1 MKKPSSEGEHAAR
14 AATATLS
21 VSEIYKGRSVFILGS
36 TGFVGK
42 VLLGMLLDRFPQVR
56 RAYVMVRR
64 GSGTDAESRFWS
76 SVVTS
81 PVFNPLRDKHGG
93 PEAVRRFLEKKVV
106 VVDGDITEPNLGL
119 SEESAERVAKDI
131 DVLINSSGRV
141 TFNPPLESAL
151 RTNVDGTKNVI
162 AFAKRMRRPALI
174 HTSTCF
180 VAGNR
185 SGEVWEDEE
194 LDGYF
199 PRRKELTGTRF
210 SVEQEMADNA
220 QGAARIRQLADDAQV
235 LAKLRQDARE
245 RLRDENRDP
254 DDEGALKLAV
264 ARARKEWI
272 REQMT
277 RQGIERAAAWGWPNI
292 YTYTKSMGDQLV
304 ARETG
309 IVRSIV
315 RPAIVESAVAY
326 PFPGWNEGFTTS
338 APLVYLALKGQ
349 NVLPVSNKLI
359 LDVVP
364 VDHVC
369 AGMLMAA
376 AQACVE
382 QPALVFQLS
391 SGDLNPLH
399 MDRVVTLTGLYK
411 RKRFQ
416 DKETGNKLVND
427 LVARMEF
434 RPVSEEAYE
443 KRSIPMVNKVARRA
457 SEALGR
463 LRPRWGAGRFTEVVD
478 RFKKGLDEVERVT
491 AEAAK
496 NIELFR
502 PFIFENQYIL
512 RADNARALFARL
524 PLEDQKLLPW
534 GPEHLDWFDYWMNIH
549 FPGLQRWVLPELD
562 QTYAPK
568 PKQVYSYH
576 DLLELFDTTTK
587 LHATRTALRIERGK
601 REEIYSYADLQELAS
616 RVGVFLLGQELAP
629 GGRVMLVAKN
639 GPEWSMAFFGVLKA
653 GAVAVPLGHEST
665 VAEIVN
671 VARASSAAG
680 ILIGDDLLDKRAG
693 LQHAL
698 DEAGLPTKLWPFSRA
713 FELPD
718 LAVERERLPLLHRK
732 HNPDTLASL
741 IFTSGTTGK
750 PKGVMLTHRNF
761 TFMVAELSKIFEFG
775 VNDGMLSVLPLYH
788 AFEFATG
795 LLVPLAHGAQITY
808 LTELTGEAIGSA
820 LKKGRV
826 TAIVGVPALWELMRR
841 RLMQRFSEKAPMLET
856 FMKGLMAANYELRT
870 RTKIDLGVL
879 VFLPIHEGF
888 GGRIRYLISGGSA
901 LPPDVLKA
909 FHGLGFNFFEGYGL
923 TETAPVLTV
932 TSPKGNPIVG
942 SVGKPLQGIEVKIS
956 EVDATTGV
964 GEVVARGRNIMAGY
978 WEDEA
983 ATGAAIKDGWFHT
996 GDLGRFDDEGNLYI
1010 VGRSKEIIVDTN
1022 GKNVYP
1028 DEIEDL
1034 YRGSPFIKDLS
1045 VVGLP
1050 EDVGEQVACA
1060 VVPNYEHDAMLGRAE
1075 VHARIEE
1082 HFRTISAELPFW
1094 KRVKVLQ
1101 IWEGDD
1107 LPRSAK
1113 RSVKRRE
1120 VVAGLQ
1126 SARKKAEESSGALV
1140 AAVRP
1145 DEKSVSWLL
1154 ETLATVSGRR
1164 RADVALGSRFDQLG
1178 FDSLMYAEL
1187 ASALEAASVTLPEAV
1202 DITTLTTV
1210 ADLHELLARG
1220 HLVGGRGRAT
1230 EPGPSANDAE
1240 LRVPGLVA
1248 RAGKRGL
1255 ALAQQLLYK
1264 GALDTKI
1271 QGANHV
1277 PRHTNFIVASNHAS
1291 HLDMGAIKVAL
1302 GDAGRDLTSLAAA
1315 DYFFRNKYRRAFFT
1329 HFTNLVPMER
1339 SGSIRKSMDTA
1350 EQVLRGGRSMVVFPE
1365 GTRSMSGEMTSFLPS
1380 LGYLA
1385 LRAGVGILPAHVSGA
1400 YEALPKGAAVPRAR
1414 ELGVAFGPF
1423 LSQEWLEALTKGLS
1437 AQEAWRLVAAF
1448 TQRVVENL
1456 RDGVAMPLDAEAARA
1471 AWNGEAQTLGVVA
1484 ARVPA
1489 RRRVL
1494 RSVS

>member
-1 MKKPSSEGEHAAR
+1 MKDR
-14 AATATLS
+14 LS
-21 VSEIYKGRSVFILGS
+21 VSEIYKGRNVFILGS

-42 VLLGMLLDRFPQVR
+42 VLLGMLLDRFPQIG

-64 GSGTDAESRFWS
+64 GSGTDAEARFWN

-81 PVFNPLRDKHGG
+81 PVFDPLRAKHGG
-93 PEAVRRFLEKKVV
+93 PEGLAKFLKQKVV

-119 SEESAERVAKDI
+119 SEEAAERVAKDI

-151 RTNVDGTKNVI
+151 RTNVEGTKNVI
-162 AFAKRMRRPALI
+162 AFAKRMRRPALV

-199 PRRKELTGTRF
+199 PRRKELEGTKF
-210 SVEQEMADNA
+210 SVEQEVADNA
-220 QGAARIRQLADDAQV
+220 LGATRIRQLADDAQV
-235 LAKLRQDARE
+235 LAKLRQEARE

-277 RQGIERAAAWGWPNI
+277 QQGVDRAAKWGWPNI

-349 NVLPVSNKLI
+349 NVLPVNDKLI

-364 VDHVC
+364 VDHIC
-369 AGMLMAA
+369 AGMLMVA

-391 SGDLNPLH
+391 SGDLNPLP

-416 DKETGNKLVND
+416 DKETGNKFLNE
-427 LVARMEF
+427 LLARMEF
-434 RPVSEEAYE
+434 RPVSEELYE
-443 KRSIPMVNKVARRA
+443 RRSIPMINKLARKG

-463 LRPRWGAGRFTEVVD
+463 IRPRWGAGRFTEVVD
-478 RFKKGLDEVERVT
+478 RLKKGLDEVERVT
-491 AEAAK
+491 TEAAQ

-502 PFIFENQYIL
+502 PFIFENAYIL
-512 RADNARALFARL
+512 RADNARALFDRL
-524 PLEDQKLLPW
+524 SPEDQKLVPW
-534 GPEHLDWFDYWMNIH
+534 GPQHLDWFDYWMNIH
-549 FPGLQRWVLPELD
+549 FPGLQKWVLPELD

-616 RVGVFLLGQELAP
+616 RVGVFLLGEEAP
-629 GGRVMLVAKN
+629 ASSRVMLVAKN
-639 GPEWSMAFFGVLKA
+639 GPEWSMAFFGILKV
-653 GAVAVPLGHEST
+653 GAVAVPLSHEST

-671 VARASSAAG
+671 VARASGAG
-680 ILIGDDLLDKRAG
+680 GLLIGDDLLDKRGG
-693 LQHAL
+693 LLKAL
-698 DEAGLPTKLWPFSRA
+698 AEAGLATKVWPLSRA
-713 FELPD
+713 FELPE
-718 LAVERERLPLLHRK
+718 LAAEQQRLPSLHRK
-732 HNPDTLASL
+732 NNPDAVASV

-750 PKGVMLTHRNF
+750 PKGVMLTHRNL
-761 TFMVAELSKIFEFG
+761 TFMVSELSKIFEFG
-775 VNDGMLSVLPLYH
+775 VNDGMLSVLPLHH
-788 AFEFATG
+788 AFEFAAG

-826 TAIVGVPALWELMRR
+826 TAIVGVPALWDLMRR
-841 RLMQRFSEKAPMLET
+841 RLMQRFSDKAPALET
-856 FMKGLMAANYELRT
+856 FMKGLMTANYELRT

-923 TETAPVLTV
+923 TETAPVLAV
-932 TSPKGNPIVG
+932 TTPKGTPIAG
-942 SVGKPLQGIEVKIS
+942 SVGKPLPGIEVKIS
-956 EVDATTGV
+956 EPDAATGV
-964 GEVVARGRNIMAGY
+964 GEVVARGRNVMAGY

-983 ATGAAIKDGWFHT
+983 ATAAAVKDGWFHT
-996 GDLGRFDDEGNLYI
+996 GDLGRFDGEGNLYI
-1010 VGRSKEIIVDTN
+1010 VGRSKEIIIDAN

-1028 DEIEDL
+1028 DEVEDL
-1034 YRGSPFIKDLS
+1034 YRTSDFIKDLS

-1050 EDVGEQVACA
+1050 DDRGEEVACA
-1060 VVPNYEHDAMLGRAE
+1060 VVPNYEHDAMLARAD
-1075 VHARIEE
+1075 VVARVEE
-1082 HFRTISAELPFW
+1082 HFRKVSAELPFW
-1094 KRVKVLQ
+1094 KRVKIMQ

-1120 VVAGLQ
+1120 VVAAMQ
-1126 SARKKAEESSGALV
+1126 SHRKKAEETSGALV

-1145 DEKSVSWLL
+1145 DEASVGWLL
-1154 ETLATVSGRR
+1154 ETLATVSGKR
-1164 RADVALGSRFDQLG
+1164 RAEVALGSRFDQLG

-1187 ASALEAASVTLPEAV
+1187 ASAFENASVALPEGV
-1202 DITTLTTV
+1202 DVTALTTV
-1210 ADLHELLARG
+1210 AELHELLARG
-1220 HLVGGRGRAT
+1220 PLVRTASRSTAADGQDGAG
-1230 EPGPSANDAE
+1230 DV
-1240 LRVPGLVA
+1240 RVPDVVA

-1255 ALAQQLLYK
+1255 ALAQRLLYE
-1264 GALDTKI
+1264 GALDTKVK
-1271 QGANHV
+1271 GKNHV
-1277 PRHTNFIVASNHAS
+1277 PLHTNFIVAANHTS
-1291 HLDMGAIKVAL
+1291 HLDMGVIKVSL
-1302 GDAGRDLTSLAAA
+1302 GDAGKDLTSLAAA
-1315 DYFFRNKYRRAFFT
+1315 DYFFRNKYRRAFFN

-1339 SGSIRKSMDTA
+1339 TGSIRKSMDRA

-1365 GTRSMSGEMTSFLPS
+1365 GTRSLSGEMTDFLPS

-1385 LRAGVGILPAHVSGA
+1385 LRAGVGILPAHITGA

-1414 ELGVAFGPF
+1414 SLNVTFGPF
-1423 LSQEWLEALTKGLS
+1423 LTGEWLETLTKGLPS
-1437 AQEAWRLVAAF
+1437 QEGWRLVAAF

-1456 RDGVAMPLDAEAARA
+1456 RDGVATPLDAEAARA
-1471 AWNGEAQTLGVVA
+1471 AWDGDAQRLGVISPGP
-1484 ARVPA
+1484 RA